1 MDPAELRP
9 SLDPVFACCGFDRV
23 MLGGD
28 WPLSSPASDIPR
40 WVATLDEARARG
52 SPDEL
57 HRLYVRNAESVDR
70 G

>member
-1 MDPAELRP
+1 
-9 SLDPVFACCGFDRV
+9 